1 MPETYF
7 RLVTLGR
14 LALRSPDGRANCEL
28 NDLNARR
35 RKVALLVV
43 LAMRK
48 QPVSRDTLLEMFW
61 GGQEEARARHSLSD
75 AVSHLRRVLGRD
87 AIVATRSEIALGAAA
102 PLVLDI
108 AEFEELVASPTDRRR
123 AIALYAG
130 RFLDGVHVSE
140 SVTFDAWL
148 SREQNR
154 LERIFVKA
162 CELECSSLQSSG
174 HMEEMATVA
183 ERWLD
188 IEPLSANAANALMTA
203 LGAPGTTESDARVLA
218 AYERLRA
225 RLAREYDVSPAL
237 EIIQR
242 ASRISEAM
250 RTTAPTSRTSLLPD
264 ATPNPVHAESSRIT
278 DSTASSP
285 PRTRPAP
292 HRRRRVWLA
301 SAAAVAA
308 VALITVSAALDARR
322 SDGAAGTPP
331 RSVLAVAEIVPS
343 NADTASRWLIDGLPQ
358 MIAAKLL
365 RASDVDVV
373 PPAEIRAVRAR
384 SETQSGSLSVPALR
398 DLGRRSGATLVVS
411 GTFMNRNDVNVL
423 DLRLLDVRNGK
434 VLRLETVADSS
445 VLTLVDRAVVRLL
458 DAVGANDR
466 EGPRLAEVETAN
478 LAAYQHF
485 VRSYQLGYDH
495 PAEAI
500 AELDAA
506 VALDSSFTSAVLG
519 RVTQAIADND
529 GPTIA
534 KLSAVLQKQNSRIP
548 ERDRLE
554 WESRVTFMDGDIA
567 RSEALA
573 RLLVE
578 RFPRDPRGYQMLAM
592 IYDIV
597 GRWDAQE
604 KVLERMLALDSLG
617 MEAGRGPC
625 VSCYGLGNLT
635 SVRMFRGD
643 WSGAERVA
651 RRWTSLTPEMH
662 AAWTNL
668 ALAQAYHGN
677 YRDAFTSAAR
687 ATALAPEEPSVSLT
701 SAWLQLMS
709 RNFDATESAIAA
721 WEASGSRTLRMQA
734 LDLRATLQRERGQ
747 FRAAN
752 ATIQRAIAEF
762 PEFAILDL
770 ERADGLVRIGECRD
784 AVMLI
789 ESVHGS
795 KPMTGEPAPG
805 GASRAFA
812 WHHALLADAIA
823 RSTNCA
829 PSPRLDALADSIERI
844 GRRSYYGR
852 DWTLH
857 HHVRGLIA
865 VRSGDY
871 ARAEDEL
878 RKAQWR
884 VADGWTRSTVEL
896 AKVQLERGRT
906 TEAIATLRNAY
917 ASRPDAMGRYQPRS
931 ELDYFMALA
940 FRRAGTLD
948 SAAVYEDY
956 VRRAWSNA
964 DPEVKQLL
972 DRRAAYGVFGM
983 FGLLLRSMSGNGKQ
997 I

>member
-1 MPETYF
+1 
-7 RLVTLGR
+7 
-14 LALRSPDGRANCEL
+14 L

-75 AVSHLRRVLGRD
+75 AVSHLRRVLRRD
-87 AIVATRSEIALGAAA
+87 AIVATRSEIALGADA
-102 PLVLDI
+102 PLVLDV
-108 AEFEELVASPTDRRR
+108 AEFEELVATDRRR

-154 LERIFVKA
+154 LERILAKA
-162 CELECSSLQSSG
+162 CELECTSLESSG
-174 HMEEMATVA
+174 RMEEMATIA

-188 IEPLSANAANALMTA
+188 IEPLSTNAANALMTA

-225 RLAREYDVSPAL
+225 RLAREYDVSPAS
-237 EIIQR
+237 EIVQR

-250 RTTAPTSRTSLLPD
+250 RTTAPTNRTSLVPD
-264 ATPNPVHAESSRIT
+264 ATPQPIHAESSRI
-278 DSTASSP
+278 DSTPSSP
-285 PRTRPAP
+285 PRTRNVPYW
-292 HRRRRVWLA
+292 RRRVWLA
-301 SAAAVAA
+301 SAAA

-322 SDGAAGTPP
+322 SDGATGTPP
-331 RSVLAVAEIVPS
+331 RSVLAVAEIVPG

-411 GTFMNRNDVNVL
+411 GTFMNRSNVNVL
-423 DLRLLDVRNGK
+423 DLRLLDVRNGN

-478 LAAYQHF
+478 LAAYEHF

-506 VALDSSFTSAVLG
+506 VALDSGFTSAVLG

-534 KLSAVLQKQNSRIP
+534 KLSAVLQKQNARIP

-604 KVLERMLALDSLG
+604 KVLERLLALDSLG

-677 YRDAFTSAAR
+677 YRDAFNSAAR

-709 RNFDATESAIAA
+709 RNLDAAESAIAA
-721 WEASGSRTLRMQA
+721 WESSGSRTLRMQA

-770 ERADGLVRIGECRD
+770 ERADGLVRIGDCRN

-795 KPMTGEPAPG
+795 KPMTAEPAPG

-829 PSPRLDALADSIERI
+829 PAARLDALADSIERI

-865 VRSGDY
+865 MRSGDY

-884 VADGWTRSTVEL
+884 VADAWTRSTVEL

-940 FRRAGTLD
+940 FRRANMLD

-972 DRRAAYGVFGM
+972 DRRVSYSLPGT
-983 FGLLLRSMSGNGKQ
+983 
-997 I
+997 